1 MVLKPTP
8 AGDFIV
14 LPLDFTVHVDNDR
27 DPQGCSW
34 EEWPVQSELELCS
47 LIGLLWLSD
56 FIYEEQNSVHH
67 LEDTQVQDSCR
78 QAKRLKE

>member
-1 MVLKPTP
+1 MPFHGAKTYSSWGLHCTSL
-8 AGDFIV
+8 GFYCSYTIFI
-14 LPLDFTVHVDNDR
+14 FY
-27 DPQGCSW
+27 W

>member
-1 MVLKPTP
+1 MTETRRAV
-8 AGDFIV
+8 AGRNGLSNLNF
-14 LPLDFTVHVDNDR
+14 
-27 DPQGCSW
+27 
-34 EEWPVQSELELCS
+34 ELCS